1 MNMDNSHKKII
12 AQMIQLVFALLAVM
26 LYMTSHQILDMMVIN
41 YLLASLYVIINI
53 VLLLVFI
60 YVLQNIVITFVKY
73 ID

>member
-1 MNMDNSHKKII
+1 MDNSHKKII

>member
-12 AQMIQLVFALLAVM
+12 AQMIQLVFALSAVM
-26 LYMTSHQILDMMVIN
+26 LYMTSYQILDMMVKN

>member
-1 MNMDNSHKKII
+1 MDNSHKKII
-12 AQMIQLVFALLAVM
+12 AQMIQLVFALLVVM
-26 LYMTSHQILDMMVIN
+26 LYMTSHQILDMIVIN

>member
-12 AQMIQLVFALLAVM
+12 AQMIQFVFALSAVM

>member
-26 LYMTSHQILDMMVIN
+26 LYMTSHQILDMIVIN